1 MWGEGDDLACRGHP
15 LDPPC
20 LQPCG
25 QFREGSLPCA
35 RCGGHCCPSPLCASL
50 CRVGWGVGR
59 MTAGTVVIT
68 GGILATVILLCI
80 IAVLCYCR
88 LQVSPPGLWAV
99 ATCKPLPHYGDGSQR
114 PSSGVT
120 KPKAMECRRRE
131 SGGREPGTIRR
142 KLCVPHTLRTL
153 GQPQRACWEGSGPL
167 YCAPCTSETSG
178 VVGRAPFWGHPR
190 PCPQCDSYAP
200 PSLPPCVSQPRPGAT
215 ALAAGEGKGKS
226 CKAGSLYL
234 WNVAPG
240 VEFDPQRHQ
249 SAWHRVLGGAG
260 AWVALPL
267 RAGISPQASLPT
279 VPSVLLL
286 QEEQSRGGCRRGG
299 GGGGARAAH
308 TPRRA
313 PLQCLQLPGPGWQ
326 RRPGASHR
334 RALRPAVRGGRPP
347 LHRLLPV
354 QLPLLHTDSRHGAQ
368 RGRRRE
374 APLRSLALQ
383 GGGTPVPAAG
393 RTAELPGDVAW
404 LRA

>member
-1 MWGEGDDLACRGHP
+1 MSWGRKEKGTPRSGGTQRGAWLPEQSAALGPAPVCPSSNERPANPLVAALLGPLRQRSEVGDPMWGEGDDLACRGHP

-99 ATCKPLPHYGDGSQR
+99 ATRKPLPHYGDGSQR

-120 KPKAMECRRRE
+120 KPKAMGCRRRE
-131 SGGREPGTIRR
+131 SQGWEPGTIRR

-215 ALAAGEGKGKS
+215 AL
-226 CKAGSLYL
+226 GS
-234 WNVAPG
+234 
-240 VEFDPQRHQ
+240 
-249 SAWHRVLGGAG
+249 
-260 AWVALPL
+260 
-267 RAGISPQASLPT
+267 
-279 VPSVLLL
+279 
-286 QEEQSRGGCRRGG
+286 
-299 GGGGARAAH
+299 
-308 TPRRA
+308 
-313 PLQCLQLPGPGWQ
+313 
-326 RRPGASHR
+326 
-334 RALRPAVRGGRPP
+334 
-347 LHRLLPV
+347 
-354 QLPLLHTDSRHGAQ
+354 
-368 RGRRRE
+368 GRRKGE
-374 APLRSLALQ
+374 VLQ
-383 GGGTPVPAAG
+383 GGESVLVERGPWCRV
-393 RTAELPGDVAW
+393 
-404 LRA
+404 

>member
-99 ATCKPLPHYGDGSQR
+99 ATRKPLPHYGDGSQR

-142 KLCVPHTLRTL
+142 KLCVPHTLCTL

-215 ALAAGEGKGKS
+215 ALGSGRRKGE
-226 CKAGSLYL
+226 
-234 WNVAPG
+234 
-240 VEFDPQRHQ
+240 
-249 SAWHRVLGGAG
+249 VLQDGE
-260 AWVALPL
+260 
-267 RAGISPQASLPT
+267 
-279 VPSVLLL
+279 SVLV
-286 QEEQSRGGCRRGG
+286 ERGPWCR
-299 GGGGARAAH
+299 
-308 TPRRA
+308 
-313 PLQCLQLPGPGWQ
+313 
-326 RRPGASHR
+326 
-334 RALRPAVRGGRPP
+334 V
-347 LHRLLPV
+347 
-354 QLPLLHTDSRHGAQ
+354 
-368 RGRRRE
+368 
-374 APLRSLALQ
+374 
-383 GGGTPVPAAG
+383 
-393 RTAELPGDVAW
+393 
-404 LRA
+404 